1 MKQPLNLT
9 LSIWQNQ
16 TFDDS
21 LALTNEDGTI
31 VDLTGYSA
39 EMMARFDPTDADPP
53 LIDWGTETGEIAI
66 DGAAGT
72 ITFAVTAAATMA
84 LPTAN
89 ELTQWF
95 YDLRIFNTAS
105 PVYAERVIQ
114 GAMVIYPAVTRPAS

>member
-1 MKQPLNLT
+1 
-9 LSIWQNQ
+9 
-16 TFDDS
+16 
-21 LALTNEDGTI
+21 
-31 VDLTGYSA
+31 
-39 EMMARFDPTDADPP
+39 
-53 LIDWGTETGEIAI
+53 
-66 DGAAGT
+66 
-72 ITFAVTAAATMA
+72 VTAAATMA